1 MISPGETFRKA
12 LAKAIRRIPSEKETR
27 EAFERFRDLAGV
39 FEEIREGRNGMRHE
53 VVPDMDV
60 KQTGRAVRKTS

>member
-27 EAFERFRDLAGV
+27 EAFERFRDLASV
-39 FEEIREGRNGMRHE
+39 FEEIREGRNGMRRE
-53 VVPDMDV
+53 EGTDV
-60 KQTGRAVRKTS
+60 KQIGRAARKTS